1 MRKLYF
7 AIHRGIPLVIHIVTT
22 FKHSLIE
29 TMFGR
34 RESPKYLSSKYPE
47 LIVLIGHGYATK
59 RNHMI

>member
-34 RESPKYLSSKYPE
+34 RESPKY
-47 LIVLIGHGYATK
+47 IVLKISLIYY
-59 RNHMI
+59 I